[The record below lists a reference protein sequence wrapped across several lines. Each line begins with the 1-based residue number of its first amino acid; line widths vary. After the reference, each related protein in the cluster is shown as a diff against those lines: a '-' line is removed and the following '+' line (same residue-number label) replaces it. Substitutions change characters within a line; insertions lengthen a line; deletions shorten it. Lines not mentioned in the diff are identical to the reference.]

1 MLYNMIRM
9 RSRTKLHPLF
19 FVSFA
24 LMGAGAL
31 LQMLAPN
38 KYKTIC
44 LVANMAGMIT
54 FLIAM
59 IVQIVAGE
67 NKKPR

>member
-1 MLYNMIRM
+1 MIRM
-9 RSRTKLHPLF
+9 RSRAKLHPLF

-31 LQMLAPN
+31 LQVLAPN
-38 KYKTIC
+38 KYETVC
-44 LVANMAGMIT
+44 LVANMTSVIT

>member
-1 MLYNMIRM
+1 MIRM

-31 LQMLAPN
+31 LQVLAPN
-38 KYKTIC
+38 KYKSVC
-44 LVANMAGMIT
+44 LVANMAGVIT

-59 IVQIVAGE
+59 IVQIVSGE

>member
-1 MLYNMIRM
+1 MLYNMVCM
-9 RSRTKLHPLF
+9 RSRVKLHPLF

-31 LQMLAPN
+31 LQVLAPN
-38 KYKTIC
+38 KYESVRLAINT
-44 LVANMAGMIT
+44 AGVIT

>member
-1 MLYNMIRM
+1 MIRM

-31 LQMLAPN
+31 LQVLAPN
-38 KYKTIC
+38 KYKSVC
-44 LVANMAGMIT
+44 LVANMAGVIT
-54 FLIAM
+54 FIIAM

>member
-1 MLYNMIRM
+1 MIRM
-9 RSRTKLHPLF
+9 RSRAKLHPLF

-31 LQMLAPN
+31 LQVLAPN
-38 KYKTIC
+38 KYKSVC
-44 LVANMAGMIT
+44 LVANMAGVIT

-59 IVQIVAGE
+59 IVQIVSGE

>member
-9 RSRTKLHPLF
+9 RSRVKLHPLF

-31 LQMLAPN
+31 LQVLAPN
-38 KYKTIC
+38 KYETGC

>member
-1 MLYNMIRM
+1 MLYNMVCM
-9 RSRTKLHPLF
+9 RSRVKLHPLF

-31 LQMLAPN
+31 LRLLAPN
-38 KYKTIC
+38 KYETVC
-44 LVANMAGMIT
+44 LVANMTGVIT

>member
-31 LQMLAPN
+31 LQVLAPN
-38 KYKTIC
+38 KYKSVC
-44 LVANMAGMIT
+44 LVANMAGVTT

>member
-1 MLYNMIRM
+1 M
-9 RSRTKLHPLF
+9 RSRVKLHPLF

-31 LQMLAPN
+31 LRLLAPN
-38 KYKTIC
+38 KYESVRLAINT
-44 LVANMAGMIT
+44 AGVII
-54 FLIAM
+54 FLIAT

-67 NKKPR
+67 SKKPR

>member
-1 MLYNMIRM
+1 MMRM
-9 RSRTKLHPLF
+9 RSRIKLHPLF

-31 LQMLAPN
+31 LQVLAPN
-38 KYKTIC
+38 KYKSVC
-44 LVANMAGMIT
+44 LVANMAGVIT

-59 IVQIVAGE
+59 IVQIVVGE